1 MADASEFDLDYITER
16 IIAVSFHQA
25 CPEQTYVHNLHNIM
39 QMLQS
44 KHADNYLVV
53 NLSEPREELRRMNTR
68 VLDVGWPE
76 QHAPSL
82 RLLCSMCKSIEN
94 WLSTHTEHV
103 LLLHCRG
110 SKDRVGVVISSY
122 INLPSV
128 STSEE
133 QALDCYTMKRFYN
146 DKMASLM
153 TPSQKR
159 YVQMFGS
166 LLNRQLKINS
176 SPLLFHCIT
185 LHHIPKLH
193 PTGCQLFV
201 RVYQGMQ
208 TVCTTGVHKVAMG
221 QTDRVYFA
229 LEPPQLLKGDIMIVC
244 YHKNAERGIREL
256 VFRMQFHTGTLHGH
270 PSLFYKKDLD
280 LANKD
285 PRFPENGEVEAMFSE
300 SMVRIP
306 GFPQGSDGWRNS
318 SAVVID
324 YNTLDPLVHW
334 DSYENIAAEAQP
346 SERAPSVSSDSGL
359 SSNSQWTGGPVAG
372 LQSGHSPEERTQL
385 QRAITVD
392 NMEGELPHLE
402 VITTE
407 LMVARDR
414 EKRAAGERSHHLNI
428 AFHVNGETA
437 TTERET
443 DILDDENGP
452 SANGSAATAPDSKE
466 ADHELPSLS
475 LAGSVGVG
483 DGVCPASNEVYSH
496 GVNSTRIHP
505 HSSVPSGFQTH
516 IWVRQ
521 QQLVTADTYMYPSSD
536 RLEQKVGVGLNESRG
551 NNSTIH
557 STSDALEKESEAE
570 KDDEFASLALDIDQ
584 SIEQLN
590 QLILDLDPEFEPVP
604 TRARG
609 HIIRSASLH
618 TNGIAHSAGQA
629 KSNQSGIDSRQ
640 ISDVT
645 NQSAYRSPAGDLLQA
660 LPKPAFS
667 KPSQYGGLYGGD
679 TVDYEEFTPQTDRS
693 LWVDLNQPP
702 STPAFPVSPPT
713 PYVKSMYDF
722 SHMSHSPQPS
732 AQHLLSRT
740 QQESRGYVDSMT
752 HVPMSSDGDLFRSEM
767 TSSPTSCQRMFGSM
781 RSVNTPSPLPINDS
795 PTAAHSWLESGSN
808 TPLSHYTPQPS
819 PPLPLSAPNA
829 HSSPRGGPRGLPSSL
844 GVGSLELSLLEAME
858 GLESLGL
865 DGIQPPLLPQKRRG
879 VDVGELSLNSSLS
892 RSAVSASFSSNNGS
906 PTGSTPSPDPLSS
919 KPDTTKFVQDTS
931 KFWYKPD
938 ISREQ
943 AIALLKDKEPGSF
956 IVRDSHSFR
965 GAYGLAMKV
974 ATPPPS
980 VLQQSKKG
988 DLTSELVRHFL
999 IECTQKG
1006 VRLKGC
1012 PNEPYFGSLT
1022 ALVCQHSITPL
1033 ALPCK
1038 LIIPARDPLEELT
1051 ETQAQTSTNSATE
1064 LLKQGA
1070 ACNVWF
1076 LGSVELESLTGVQ
1089 AIQKATTVILGQ
1101 NPPAISTIVHF
1112 KVSAQGITLTDN
1124 QRKLFFRRHYAVNT
1138 VIFCALD
1145 PQDRKWMRDGCLAAK
1160 IFGFVARKSGSSTE
1174 NVCHLFAEHDPEQ
1187 PASAIV
1193 NFVSKVMIGSQK
1205 AK

>member
-1 MADASEFDLDYITER
+1 SSAIMADGSEFDLDYITER
-16 IIAVSFHQA
+16 IIAISFHQA
-25 CPEQTYVHNLHNIM
+25 CTEQTYLHNLRNIM
-39 QMLQS
+39 RMLHS

-53 NLSEPREELRRMNTR
+53 NLSEPREELKRMNTR
-68 VLDVGWPE
+68 VLDFGWSE

-82 RLLCSMCKSIEN
+82 HLLCSMCKSIEN
-94 WLSTHTEHV
+94 WFSTHSDNV

-133 QALDCYTMKRFYN
+133 QALDFYTMKRFYS

-153 TPSQKR
+153 TP
-159 YVQMFGS
+159 YVQMFGR
-166 LLNRQLKINS
+166 LLSRQLKINS

-193 PTGCQLFV
+193 PTECQLFV

-208 TVCTTGVHKVAMG
+208 TVCTTGVHQITVD

-244 YHKNAERGIREL
+244 YHKIAAKGTREV
-256 VFRMQFHTGTLHGH
+256 VFRMQFHTGTLQGH
-270 PSLFYKKDLD
+270 PSLFHKKDLD
-280 LANKD
+280 VANND
-285 PRFPENGEVEAMFSE
+285 PRFPENGEVEVVFSE
-300 SMVRIP
+300 SMLRIP
-306 GFPQGSDGWRNS
+306 GFPQGSDGWRNN

-324 YNTLDPLVHW
+324 YDILDPLVHW

-359 SSNSQWTGGPVAG
+359 SSNSQWTGGPAAG
-372 LQSGHSPEERTQL
+372 LQSGQSPEERTQL
-385 QRAITVD
+385 QRAIAVGD
-392 NMEGELPHLE
+392 MENELPYLG
-402 VITTE
+402 VMTTE
-407 LMVARDR
+407 LT
-414 EKRAAGERSHHLNI
+414 EKRATGDKLHHLDT
-428 AFHVNGETA
+428 ACHVNGK
-437 TTERET
+437 TTIAERET

-452 SANGSAATAPDSKE
+452 PSNDTAAIESDSKK
-466 ADHELPSLS
+466 AGKELPALSS
-475 LAGSVGVG
+475 LAESVDAG
-483 DGVCPASNEVYSH
+483 DGICAASNEMYSH
-496 GVNSTRIHP
+496 GVNATRIPTHT
-505 HSSVPSGFQTH
+505 SVPSGFQTRM
-516 IWVRQ
+516 WVRQ
-521 QQLVTADTYMYPSSD
+521 QQLVSAEPYMYPSSD
-536 RLEQKVGVGLNESRG
+536 RLEQKVEMGLESKQS
-551 NNSTIH
+551 NSLIH
-557 STSDALEKESEAE
+557 NTSDTLENASEAE

-609 HIIRSASLH
+609 HMIHSASLH
-618 TNGIAHSAGQA
+618 TNGLGHSPTQV
-629 KSNQSGIDSRQ
+629 KSSQSGIGGRQ

-645 NQSAYRSPAGDLLQA
+645 NESTFRSPAGDLIQVQH
-660 LPKPAFS
+660 KPAFS
-667 KPSQYGGLYGGD
+667 KPSQYGSLYGGD
-679 TVDYEEFTPQTDRS
+679 AVDYTEFTPRTNKS
-693 LWVDLNQPP
+693 LWVDLNLPP

-713 PYVKSMYDF
+713 PYAKSVYDF
-722 SHMSHSPQPS
+722 SHLGHSPQSS
-732 AQHLLSRT
+732 AQHHLSRT

-752 HVPMSSDGDLFRSEM
+752 HTPMSSEGDLFHPEM
-767 TSSPTSCQRMFGSM
+767 ASSPASCQRMYGSM
-781 RSVNTPSPLPINDS
+781 RSVNTPSPLPVTES
-795 PTAAHSWLESGSN
+795 PTAGHSWLQSGSN

-819 PPLPLSAPNA
+819 PPLSLSAPNA
-829 HSSPRGGPRGLPSSL
+829 HSSPRGGHRGLPSSL
-844 GVGSLELSLLEAME
+844 GVGGLELSLLEAME

-879 VDVGELSLNSSLS
+879 VDGGELSLNSSLS
-892 RSAVSASFSSNNGS
+892 QSAVSPPFSSNNGS
-906 PTGSTPSPDPLSS
+906 PTGSTPSPDPLSG
-919 KPDTTKFVQDTS
+919 KPDNAKFVQDTS

-943 AIALLKDKEPGSF
+943 AIAVLKDREPGSF

-980 VLQQSKKG
+980 VLQQSKKAG
-988 DLTSELVRHFL
+988 DLTTELVRHFL

-1038 LIIPARDPLEELT
+1038 LIIPGRDPLEELN
-1051 ETQAQTSTNSATE
+1051 ETQGQTSTNSATE

-1089 AIQKATTVILGQ
+1089 AIQKAATVILGQ
-1101 NPPAISTIVHF
+1101 SPPATSTIVHF

-1145 PQDRKWMRDGCLAAK
+1145 PQVRKWMKDGCLAAK
-1160 IFGFVARKSGSSTE
+1160 IFGFVARKSGSTTE